1 MPPNGDSSASDSASK
16 SKLAKRYFFLEPP
29 PRPVNSSP
37 SAPTPTLGTKR
48 PGPASASSGGQH
60 DLGVCVSAKDAS
72 ATPTHCSAP
81 SLSATNSEGVPG
93 EHARDGVAISVPSDG
108 GSGSDVGG
116 NGTQV
121 QAERGSGQ
129 QGSDAQNP
137 VLIAGE
143 EHMQGQD
150 EDTQPSGKRA
160 KKCTSDVWQYFTKK
174 KVIIEDKGKTYLQVW
189 AHCDFPN
196 CKHKGR
202 AESNYGTTGFW
213 THLRTTHSIVKG
225 QQQLKV
231 EKDHGTD
238 ITAVEPYRYDEQASL
253 KKFYL
258 AIVMH
263 EYPFNISDHEYFIEF
278 IKSLRP
284 SFPIK
289 SRVTVRNEI
298 MSMYLEEKDKLY
310 NYFKNVDCR
319 FSTTMDMWTSNQNKS
334 YMCVTAHWVDDN
346 WCIQK
351 RILNFFHVEGRH
363 TGAKLAETFTEVM
376 VKWYVE
382 KRLFALTLDNASA
395 NEVAVRDII
404 TDLNVNGNASLVCDG
419 IFFHVRCA
427 CHILNLVARDGLS
440 IIAPTI
446 DNIRALVLAVKG
458 SPLQWEELMKRATEC
473 GLDTSK
479 GLSLDVAT
487 RWNSTYLMLR
497 DALYYKAAFMRLKS
511 SDRRRYEKITPSPA
525 EWGRAYKL
533 FQCLKRF
540 YDLTELFS
548 GTLYPTAN
556 LFYRGFCEIKLLLDD
571 WSTGQDAT
579 ISAMAFSMN
588 KKFDKYWKKSCTTLA
603 VACFLDPRYKKRL
616 IEFYMRKFHGSSYQ
630 VKVDELV
637 AVIKKLFQFYSTSV
651 SSKNKTEN
659 GATMPPSEIDTADLL
674 VDNEDVELESYL
686 YDSSGLGVDN
696 LNELDKYMADPPLK
710 LSEKFDILAWWK
722 NQSKEYPI
730 LSKIARDLLA
740 VQVSTVASESAF
752 SAGGRVIDPFRS
764 RLDPEMVQ
772 ALICTK
778 DWVAAARKDR
788 RVHSIVGDL
797 EVIEALAEKLLPED
811 TEVADSDGEAEV
823 QGTHNMEFGD
833 L

>member
-121 QAERGSGQ
+121 QAERGSGH
-129 QGSDAQNP
+129 QGSDAQNH

-310 NYFKNVDCR
+310 NYFKNVD
-319 FSTTMDMWTSNQNKS
+319 STTMDMWTSNQNKS

-363 TGAKLAETFTEVM
+363 TGAKLADFQYGQMIVCS
-376 VKWYVE
+376 
-382 KRLFALTLDNASA
+382 TLDNASA

-404 TDLNVNGNASLVCDG
+404 TDLNVN
-419 IFFHVRCA
+419 
-427 CHILNLVARDGLS
+427 
-440 IIAPTI
+440 
-446 DNIRALVLAVKG
+446 VKG

-511 SDRRRYEKITPSPA
+511 SDRRRY
-525 EWGRAYKL
+525 
-533 FQCLKRF
+533 
-540 YDLTELFS
+540 
-548 GTLYPTAN
+548 
-556 LFYRGFCEIKLLLDD
+556 
-571 WSTGQDAT
+571 
-579 ISAMAFSMN
+579 
-588 KKFDKYWKKSCTTLA
+588 
-603 VACFLDPRYKKRL
+603 KKRL

-651 SSKNKTEN
+651 SSKNKPEN